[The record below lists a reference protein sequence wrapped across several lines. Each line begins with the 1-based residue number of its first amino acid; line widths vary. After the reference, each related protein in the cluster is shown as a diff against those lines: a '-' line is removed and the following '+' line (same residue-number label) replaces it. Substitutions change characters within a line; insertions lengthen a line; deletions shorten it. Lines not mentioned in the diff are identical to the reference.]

1 MLLNYFLLS
10 MMIIIW
16 SFSFIMVDFAVE
28 FIPPLSVALY
38 RFIIAS
44 ITFLII
50 DLYLYLKKTNRKEK
64 LSTNSHHINFSKNEW
79 LFIILSSFSGVSLFF
94 LTQYNAINIIGPS
107 LPALFV
113 CLLAPLII
121 SILALIFFNEK
132 LSFLKIIGF
141 IIATFGGFLLI
152 TGGNIE
158 NIAPESPH
166 FLGYLF
172 ALLTPILWAIYAT
185 LTKKLSKKHSIN
197 TLNKYIS
204 YFGTLELLIFVLVAN
219 EFKILISNFFNIILF
234 FSAIYL
240 GVGCYV
246 IGYFIWQNSQNK
258 LKSSKVASFLY
269 IEPFLTLL
277 FSTLLRRAEIIV
289 IWNII
294 GGVFVLVAMLIINY
308 K

>member
-1 MLLNYFLLS
+1 
-10 MMIIIW
+10 MIFIW
-16 SFSFIMVDFAVE
+16 SFSFIIVDIAVE

-38 RFIIAS
+38 RFVIAS
-44 ITFLII
+44 IAFLII
-50 DLYLYLKKTNRKEK
+50 DLYFNLKKKISKEDC
-64 LSTNSHHINFSKNEW
+64 STKSEKITFSKTNW
-79 LFIILSSFSGVSLFF
+79 ILIVISSFSGVSLFF
-94 LTQYNAINIIGPS
+94 LTQYNAINIVGPS

-121 SILALIFFNEK
+121 TILALIFFNEK
-132 LSFLKIIGF
+132 LSFLKIIG
-141 IIATFGGFLLI
+141 IVIATFGSFLLI
-152 TGGNIE
+152 TGGNIQ
-158 NIAPESPH
+158 NVVLKSPN

-172 ALLTPILWAIYAT
+172 ALITPILWALYAT
-185 LTKKLSKKHSIN
+185 LTKKLSKNHSSN
-197 TLNKYIS
+197 KLNKYIS
-204 YFGTLELLIFVLVAN
+204 YFGTLELLIFVLIAH

-234 FSAIYL
+234 FNAIYL

-277 FSTLLRRAEIIV
+277 FSSLLKRAETIV
-289 IWNII
+289 IWNVI
-294 GGVFVLVAMLIINY
+294 GGGIVLVAMLIINY

>member
-1 MLLNYFLLS
+1 
-10 MMIIIW
+10 MIIIW

-50 DLYLYLKKTNRKEK
+50 DLYVYLKKKRLKDNLLTKSQH
-64 LSTNSHHINFSKNEW
+64 LNFSKNEW
-79 LFIILSSFSGVSLFF
+79 FLLILSSFSGVSLFF
-94 LTQYNAINIIGPS
+94 LTQYNAINIVGPS

-121 SILALIFFNEK
+121 TILALIFFNEK
-132 LSFLKIIGF
+132 LSFLKIIG
-141 IIATFGGFLLI
+141 IVIATFGSFLLI
-152 TGGNIE
+152 TGGNIQ
-158 NIAPESPH
+158 NVVLKSPN

-172 ALLTPILWAIYAT
+172 ALITPILWALYAT
-185 LTKKLSKKHSIN
+185 LTKKLSKNHSSN
-197 TLNKYIS
+197 KLNKYIS
-204 YFGTLELLIFVLVAN
+204 YFGTLELLIFVLIAH

-234 FSAIYL
+234 FNAIYL

-277 FSTLLRRAEIIV
+277 FSSLLKRAETIV
-289 IWNII
+289 IWNVI
-294 GGVFVLVAMLIINY
+294 GGGIVLVAMLIINY

>member
-1 MLLNYFLLS
+1 
-10 MMIIIW
+10 MIIIW

-50 DLYLYLKKTNRKEK
+50 DLYVYLKKKRLKDNLLTKSQH
-64 LSTNSHHINFSKNEW
+64 LNFSKNEW
-79 LFIILSSFSGVSLFF
+79 FLLILSSFSGVSLFF
-94 LTQYNAINIIGPS
+94 LTQYNAINIVGPS

-121 SILALIFFNEK
+121 TILALIFFNEK
-132 LSFLKIIGF
+132 LSFLKIIG
-141 IIATFGGFLLI
+141 IVIATFGSFLLI
-152 TGGNIE
+152 TGGNLR
-158 NIAPESPH
+158 NVAPEAPNL
-166 FLGYLF
+166 LGYLF
-172 ALLTPILWAIYAT
+172 ALITPILWALYAT
-185 LTKKLSKKHSIN
+185 LTKKLSKNHSSN
-197 TLNKYIS
+197 KLNKYIS
-204 YFGTLELLIFVLVAN
+204 YFGTLELLIFVLIAH

-277 FSTLLRRAEIIV
+277 FSSLLKRAETIV
-289 IWNII
+289 IWNVI
-294 GGVFVLVAMLIINY
+294 GGGIVLVAMLIINY